1 MMKQVAI
8 FLSLGLLIGLGLL
21 IALAPTPRAGAETTM
36 AVVDEATVVGSK

>member
-21 IALAPTPRAGAETTM
+21 IALAPTPRAGAETTI
-36 AVVDEATVVGSK
+36 AAIDKAPVVGK